1 MEGTFS
7 QAFKGNRGDN
17 RDLFETAAEIFA
29 RKGYHRTTVEEIARA
44 VGVAK
49 GTIYYH
55 FANKE
60 DLYLAVIREGVYLFK
75 KQLNIALAAASSPPD
90 KISRLIEGQLHFF
103 NQEKDFVF
111 LYLKELFST
120 GPGRDALSEML
131 TGCLK
136 LIRNVVEDGIRNGS
150 FKAVDPEIATS
161 VLFGMVALSA
171 LHYLSYNRT
180 IPVQPV
186 HAAIGQI
193 FFKGICPSGT

>member
-1 MEGTFS
+1 MEGKFS
-7 QAFKGNRGDN
+7 EAFRGNRVDN
-17 RDLFETAAEIFA
+17 RDLFITTAEIFA
-29 RKGYHRTTVEEIARA
+29 RKGYHKTTVEEIARA
-44 VGVAK
+44 AGVAK

-60 DLYLAVIREGVYLFK
+60 DLYLAVIREGVYLFQ
-75 KQLNIALAAASSPPD
+75 KQLDRSLATASSPPD
-90 KISRLIEGQLHFF
+90 KISSLIEGQLHFF

-120 GPGRDALSEML
+120 GPRRDEFSEML

-136 LIRNVVEDGIRNGS
+136 PIRNVVEDGVRNGS

-161 VLFGMVALSA
+161 VLFGMIALSA
-171 LHYLSYNRT
+171 LHYLSYNQT

-186 HAAIGQI
+186 HRAIGQI
-193 FFKGICPSGT
+193 FFTGICPSES